1 MNLIDVGGMRVNDA
15 TSQSDIRVMVQ
26 TVNCGTG
33 RLRYTRRPPASVR
46 PRDSLYPHHH
56 HHHLFNLGLKHFVFT
71 EILYS
76 SSSHQNPSTPPNLK
90 NNNHKHAENNIHSRY
105 PII

>member
-1 MNLIDVGGMRVNDA
+1 MGGIWVNDA

-33 RLRYTRRPPASVR
+33 HLRYMCRPPVTVR
-46 PRDSLYPHHH
+46 PRDSLHPPH

-76 SSSHQNPSTPPNLK
+76 SSSHQNLSTPPNLK
-90 NNNHKHAENNIHSRY
+90 NNNHKHQCQNTFWGEILYSSL
-105 PII
+105 

>member
-1 MNLIDVGGMRVNDA
+1 MNIIDVGGIWVNDA

-26 TVNCGTG
+26 TMNPGTG
-33 RLRYTRRPPASVR
+33 RLRYTRRPPATVR
-46 PRDSLYPHHH
+46 PRDSLYPHHHHPYH

-90 NNNHKHAENNIHSRY
+90 NNNHKHQC
-105 PII
+105 PC